1 MGSPSTSDAFTKAK
15 EAVIQTPSSV
25 PHGQTLAISD
35 GREIH
40 YHEAGQGPAVVFVHG
55 SGPGGSGWSNFQG
68 NYENLAQAGFRCL
81 VPDLLGY
88 GYSSKPDDAEYTLNY
103 LTQGVLEFVDRL
115 GLDRFSLIGNSLGGA
130 ICIRL
135 AVDHPERVDQ
145 MVLMAPGGLESRD
158 VYMGMKGIRS
168 MLRAIFDPGGITL
181 ESMGKVFAKQLY
193 DPSIISDALLE
204 QRMRIA
210 QTQPQS
216 VFSTSR
222 VPNQSEDLEKIRC
235 PVLGLWGED
244 DQFCPISGAATLEQH
259 IKNVRVTRFSNCGHW
274 VMVEHEAV
282 FNRMVRDFLLE
293 G

>member
-1 MGSPSTSDAFTKAK
+1 
-15 EAVIQTPSSV
+15 
-25 PHGQTLAISD
+25 
-35 GREIH
+35 
-40 YHEAGQGPAVVFVHG
+40 
-55 SGPGGSGWSNFQG
+55 
-68 NYENLAQAGFRCL
+68 
-81 VPDLLGY
+81 LGY
-88 GYSSKPDDAEYTLNY
+88 GYSSKPEDADYTLDY
-103 LTQGVLEFVDRL
+103 LTQGILEFVDRL
-115 GLDRFSLIGNSLGGA
+115 GLERFSLIGNSLGGA

-135 AVDHPERVDQ
+135 AVDHPERVDK
-145 MVLMAPGGLESRD
+145 MVLMAPGGIESRE

-168 MLRAIFDPGGITL
+168 MLRAIFDPDGLTL
-181 ESMGKVFAKQLY
+181 ESMGKVFSKQLY
-193 DPSIISDALLE
+193 DSSIISEALLE

-222 VPNQSEDLEKIRC
+222 VPNQRSDLKNIKC

-244 DQFCPISGAATLEQH
+244 DQFCPVSGAATLEQE
-259 IKNVRVTRFSNCGHW
+259 ISDVRVTRFSNCGHW